1 MSTRSGAGALEAA
14 FGRARAAGRLAFI
27 PYITAGDP
35 DLDTSARIVAA
46 LQRGGADLIE
56 LGVPFSD
63 PIADGAINQ
72 RAAERALR
80 AGVTLRAV
88 LDLAGR
94 LAGQG
99 APPLVLFT
107 YYNPIHRIGLRE
119 FARRAA
125 GSGVSGVLVTDL
137 PLEESEDLQA
147 ALQQE
152 DVGLIHLLSPTSSDE
167 RMARIGRVARGFIYL
182 IARTGV
188 TGARSDLADGLAD
201 CVRRVRS
208 AAGETPVAV
217 GFGIGHADQVR
228 ALTGCADGVVV
239 GSALVRLIEQCGGE
253 PDLERRIERFCRE
266 LTGRPVPPDDA
277 SGG

>member
-1 MSTRSGAGALEAA
+1 MSAYTGVGALKTA
-14 FGRARAAGRLAFI
+14 FARARAAGRPAFI
-27 PYITAGDP
+27 SYITAGDP
-35 DLDTSARIVAA
+35 DLDTSARIVGA

-63 PIADGAINQ
+63 PIADGEINQ
-72 RAAERALR
+72 RAAGRALR
-80 AGVTLRAV
+80 AGVTLRSV

-99 APPLVLFT
+99 VPPLILFT

-137 PLEESEDLQA
+137 PLEESDDLET

-152 DVGLIHLLSPTSSDE
+152 EIGLIHLLSPTSSDE
-167 RMARIGRVARGFIYL
+167 RLARVGRVARGFIYL

-188 TGARSDLADGLAD
+188 TGVRSDLAAGLTD

-208 AAGETPVAV
+208 AAGGTPVAV

-228 ALTGCADGVVV
+228 ALAGCADGVVV
-239 GSALVRLIEQCGGE
+239 GSALVRLIEQFGGE
-253 PDLERRIERFCRE
+253 PDLERRIEVFCRE
-266 LTGRPVPPDDA
+266 LTGRQAPPGDA